1 MMLTANPKSM
11 INFCIGLFVVVVCSL
26 PAAASQAQT
35 TGRSGATPAGRLP
48 QHIDDH
54 GAGMDGQG

>member
-1 MMLTANPKSM
+1 MLTANTKSM
-11 INFCIGLFVVVVCSL
+11 INFCIGLLVVVVCSL
-26 PAAASQAQT
+26 PARGIAGAKQRAV
-35 TGRSGATPAGRLP
+35 GATPAGRLP